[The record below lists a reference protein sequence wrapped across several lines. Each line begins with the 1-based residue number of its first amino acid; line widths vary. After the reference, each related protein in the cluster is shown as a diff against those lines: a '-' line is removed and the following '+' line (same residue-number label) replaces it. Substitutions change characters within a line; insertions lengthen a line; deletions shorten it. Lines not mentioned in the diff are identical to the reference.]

1 MSDHDAAI
9 RVDQSQTYDM
19 SLNELVGAIF
29 VRSQVIEQL
38 MRQMLE
44 MSESYT
50 VPENFA
56 RKTFGSLLID
66 FARCYPDIKTPKH
79 PDYPDMTLYADLTDA
94 RDIRN
99 DAAHGDHLANM
110 SVAELMHDYGEK
122 AESINRYLHKGIR
135 KSLWAID
142 YCMMGMIEY
151 CQAKGWS
158 GDDTK

>member
-1 MSDHDAAI
+1 MSNRDNV
-9 RVDQSQTYDM
+9 RVEQSQTYNM

-44 MSESYT
+44 MNESYT
-50 VPENFA
+50 VPADFD
-56 RKTFGSLLID
+56 RKTFGGLLRD
-66 FARCYPDIKTPKH
+66 FTRHYPDIKTPKH
-79 PDYPDMTLYADLTDA
+79 PDYPDMTLYADLVDA

-110 SVAELMHDYGEK
+110 SVAELMHDYGKE
-122 AESINRYLHKGIR
+122 AESINRFLHKGIR

-151 CQAKGWS
+151 CQAKGWY
-158 GDDTK
+158 GDKAK